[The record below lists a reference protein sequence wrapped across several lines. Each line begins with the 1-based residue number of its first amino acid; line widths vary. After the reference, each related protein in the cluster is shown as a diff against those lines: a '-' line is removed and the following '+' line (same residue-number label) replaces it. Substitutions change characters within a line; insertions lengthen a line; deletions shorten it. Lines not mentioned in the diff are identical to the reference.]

1 MPTWPEIQEYARSKY
16 TLQND
21 DERRFALVFEFD
33 NARTQ
38 LIGVRHF
45 EAFDK
50 DWVEFR
56 SVVCKEAQMNHRVA
70 LKKNDDFVVGA
81 LSLDEDGDYC
91 FIYSVCL
98 ETLDPDEFELP
109 LHVVA
114 RTADR
119 LEADYAGD
127 DEN

>member
-33 NARTQ
+33 NGRSQ

-56 SVVCKEAQMNHRVA
+56 SVVCKEAQMAHRVA

-81 LSLDEDGDYC
+81 ITLDEDNDYC
-91 FIYSVCL
+91 FVYSVCL
-98 ETLDPDEFELP
+98 ETLDPEEFELP

-119 LEADYAGD
+119 LESDYSGD
-127 DEN
+127 DDN

>member
-1 MPTWPEIQEYARSKY
+1 MPTWPEIQEYVRSKY

-21 DERRFALVFEFD
+21 DEHRFALVFEFD
-33 NARTQ
+33 NGRTQ
-38 LIGVRHF
+38 LIGVRHYD
-45 EAFDK
+45 AFDK
-50 DWVEFR
+50 DWIEFR
-56 SVVCKEAQMNHRVA
+56 SVICKEAQMSHRVA

-81 LSLDEDGDYC
+81 ISLDEDGDYC

-114 RTADR
+114 RTADK
-119 LEADYAGD
+119 LEADYSGD